1 MSLYAA
7 TPEDRAV
14 LAPLQAIFDGI
25 AKRNIN
31 TIREQLLPGGTATLI
46 RNGQILQ
53 LHFDTFVARLAEV
66 FSQSP
71 EPIEE
76 RIYDPLVRIDDDI
89 AIIWAPYEVL
99 SGGKIHHCG
108 TNIVNL
114 IHRDG
119 RWLISGLADNSRK
132 NCPAR

>member
-1 MSLYAA
+1 MSLSAA
-7 TPEDRAV
+7 TPEDKAV
-14 LAPLQAIFDGI
+14 LAPLHAIFDGI
-25 AKRNIN
+25 AKRNVN
-31 TIREQLLPGGTATLI
+31 TIRDQLLPGGTATLI
-46 RNGQILQ
+46 RNGQVLQ
-53 LHFDTFVARLAEV
+53 LHFDAFVARLSEV
-66 FSQSP
+66 FSRSP
-71 EPIEE
+71 ERIEE

-89 AIIWAPYEVL
+89 AIIWAPYDVL
-99 SGGKIHHCG
+99 IGDKVDHCG